1 MAQVNS
7 RYPAKVIYIKNAE
20 GVLGVEIWFHNCI
33 SFGHLKMLV
42 KRNLLIEHP

>member
-1 MAQVNS
+1 MVQVNS
-7 RYPAKVIYIKNAE
+7 RYPAQVIYIKDAE
-20 GVLGVEIWFHNCI
+20 GVLGIEIRFHNCI

>member
-7 RYPAKVIYIKNAE
+7 RYPTKIIYIKDAE
-20 GVLGVEIWFHNCI
+20 SVLSVEIWFHNCI
-33 SFGHLKMLV
+33 SFGHLKMFV